1 MPASRT
7 CQRCQ
12 SCMLHGQVNFV
23 HVDLQY
29 NVNCS
34 CWPTQYCSS
43 WPLIAGQHNLV
54 HVGQHNVFRVSCCPA
69 QHCSCWPTPRSVQAG
84 QHNVRYLTL
93 FKPGNHTVRFTCVND
108 DCTLHVQKVG
118 NLRQTQNQALCHVVF
133 SGLWLDIIERSTNAW
148 ANLVSR
154 SFPTRI
160 RETGSWLRACSYKDK
175 YQHGLIREE
184 IHLTSLQ

>member
-1 MPASRT
+1 M
-7 CQRCQ
+7 C
-12 SCMLHGQVNFV
+12 
-23 HVDLQY
+23 
-29 NVNCS
+29 
-34 CWPTQYCSS
+34 YCYC